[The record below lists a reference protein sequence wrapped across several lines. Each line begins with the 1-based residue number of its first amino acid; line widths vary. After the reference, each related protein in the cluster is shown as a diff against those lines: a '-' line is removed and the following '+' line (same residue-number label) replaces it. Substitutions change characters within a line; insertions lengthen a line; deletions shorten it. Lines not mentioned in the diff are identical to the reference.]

1 MEESVMTCGNF
12 GRNKK
17 KISKKNLILQH
28 HQKKRLENEN
38 NGVEM
43 TPVENLYSNRDD
55 YHITPEQGAVDSL
68 PVENMYRDDY
78 YMMPEQAEDD
88 SAPVDNIYSKFNKI
102 KKSF

>member
-28 HQKKRLENEN
+28 HQKKRPENEN

-55 YHITPEQGAVDSL
+55 YYITPEQGAVDSL
-68 PVENMYRDDY
+68 PVENMYSIQIA
-78 YMMPEQAEDD
+78 MITIWCQ
-88 SAPVDNIYSKFNKI
+88 NKQKMI
-102 KKSF
+102 QPL

>member
-28 HQKKRLENEN
+28 HQKKTPENEN

-43 TPVENLYSNRDD
+43 TPAENLYSNRDD
-55 YHITPEQGAVDSL
+55 YYITPEQGAVDSS
-68 PVENMYRDDY
+68 PVENMY
-78 YMMPEQAEDD
+78 
-88 SAPVDNIYSKFNKI
+88 SKFEFQIAMITIWCHNKTI
-102 KKSF
+102 ALVTPRTS

>member
-28 HQKKRLENEN
+28 HQKKTPENEN

-43 TPVENLYSNRDD
+43 TPAENLYSNRDD
-55 YHITPEQGAVDSL
+55 YYITPEQGAVDSS
-68 PVENMYRDDY
+68 PVENMYSKSVLPRIFGLFDY
-78 YMMPEQAEDD
+78 
-88 SAPVDNIYSKFNKI
+88 SNN
-102 KKSF
+102 